1 MDLRLQGKTALVT
14 GGSKGIGKCTVRNL
28 AEEGCDVAILAR
40 DMVAA
45 EAAAQEIA
53 RATNRKVI
61 AVKAD
66 SSDETQVKA
75 AVGHV
80 MAAFGKIDI
89 LVNCAAKASGQVPP
103 TKLPDIGNQEF
114 WDEMS
119 VKVMGYIR
127 TIQAVAPSMK
137 ANGWGRIINVSGMA
151 ARNTGNTIGTIRNVS
166 VAALTKNIAD
176 ELAGTGI
183 NVVCVH
189 PGMTVTEKT
198 PGLIERQA
206 KANNITPA
214 EMEKRMDSRNVNRKV
229 VTMQEVADLI
239 TFLASPRSVAV
250 NGDVV
255 AANGGSPGTVYY

>member
-40 DMVAA
+40 DMATA

-66 SSDETQVKA
+66 SSDEMQVKA

-127 TIQAVAPSMK
+127 TIQAVVPSMK
-137 ANGWGRIINVSGMA
+137 VNGWGRIINVSGMA

-229 VTMQEVADLI
+229 VTMQEVADTI
-239 TFLASPRSVAV
+239 TFLASPRSVAI
-250 NGDVV
+250 NGDVI

>member
-1 MDLRLQGKTALVT
+1 MDLRLSGKTALVT

-40 DMVAA
+40 DMASA

-53 RATNRKVI
+53 RATNRRIV

-66 SSDETQVKA
+66 TSDEAQVKA
-75 AVGHV
+75 AVSQAI
-80 MAAFGKIDI
+80 AALGSVDI
-89 LVNCAAKASGQVPP
+89 LVNCAAKASGQVAPS
-103 TKLPDIGNQEF
+103 KLLEVGKEEF

-119 VKVMGYIR
+119 VKVLGYLR
-127 TIQAVAPSMK
+127 TTQAVVPGMK
-137 ANGWGRIINVSGMA
+137 ARGWGRIINVSGMA
-151 ARNTGNTIGTIRNVS
+151 ARTTGNIVGTVRNVS
-166 VAALTKNIAD
+166 VAALTKNVAD

-183 NVVCVH
+183 TVVCVH

-206 KANNITPA
+206 KANNVSPA

-239 TFLASPRSVAV
+239 TFIASPRSVAI

-255 AANGGSPGTVYY
+255 AANGGAPGTIHY

>member
-1 MDLRLQGKTALVT
+1 MDLRLAGKTALVT

-40 DMVAA
+40 DMAAA
-45 EAAAQEIA
+45 EATATEIA

-66 SSDETQVKA
+66 TSDEAQVKA
-75 AVGHV
+75 AVAQV
-80 MAAFGKIDI
+80 VAAIGGVDI
-89 LVNCAAKASGQVPP
+89 LVNCAAKASGQVAPS
-103 TKLPDIGNQEF
+103 KLLEVGNEEF

-119 VKVMGYIR
+119 VKVMGYLR
-127 TIQAVAPSMK
+127 TIQAVTPGMK
-137 ANGWGRIINVSGMA
+137 AKGWGRIINVSGMA
-151 ARNTGNTIGTIRNVS
+151 ARNTGNIVGTIRNVS
-166 VAALTKNIAD
+166 VTALTKNVAD

-183 NVVCVH
+183 TVTCVH

-206 KANNITPA
+206 KANNVSPA

-229 VTMQEVADLI
+229 VTMQEVADVI
-239 TFLASPRSVAV
+239 TFIASPRSVAI
-250 NGDVV
+250 NGDTV
-255 AANGGSPGTVYY
+255 AANGGAPGSIYY

>member
-28 AEEGCDVAILAR
+28 AEEGCDVAIMAR
-40 DMVAA
+40 DMAAA
-45 EAAAQEIA
+45 EEAANEIA

-61 AVKAD
+61 AVRAD
-66 SSDETQVKA
+66 TSDETQVKA

-89 LVNCAAKASGQVPP
+89 LVNCAAKAAGQSKPP
-103 TKLPDIGNQEF
+103 SLLEVTNDEF
-114 WDEMS
+114 FGEMN
-119 VKVMGYIR
+119 VKVMGYLR
-127 TIQAVAPSMK
+127 TIQAVAPQMK

-151 ARNTGNTIGTIRNVS
+151 ARTTGSIVGTVRNVS
-166 VAALTKNIAD
+166 VAALTKNVAD

-183 NVVCVH
+183 TVTCVH

-229 VTMQEVADLI
+229 VHMQEVADLI
-239 TFLASPRSVAV
+239 TFLASPRSVAI

-255 AANGGSPGTVYY
+255 AANGGAPGSVHY